1 MAIDDETGPQVVG
14 RQLLPDVVVV
24 SRHLQMRTIA
34 QVGAHSGA
42 GLNGLA
48 NGLGARGC
56 VTNGYN
62 NPRRNKL
69 FDHL

>member
-1 MAIDDETGPQVVG
+1 MAIDDETGPQVVS

-42 GLNGLA
+42 SLHGLPNS
-48 NGLGARGC
+48 LGARGC
-56 VTNGYN
+56 VTNSYN